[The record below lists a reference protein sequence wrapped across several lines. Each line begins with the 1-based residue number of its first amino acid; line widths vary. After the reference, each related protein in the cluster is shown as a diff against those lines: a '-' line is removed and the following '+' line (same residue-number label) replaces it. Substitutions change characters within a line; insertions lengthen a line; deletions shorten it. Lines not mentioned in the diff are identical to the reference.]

1 MADLQ
6 ALKQAV
12 IEGDHESSVKLTKQ
26 AVEEG
31 TDPLVIF
38 RQALVPGMDIVGRKM
53 QDEEYYIPE
62 VLLAVKA
69 MKGAAEI
76 VRPLLVNHPDAQPT
90 GRVVLG
96 TVTGDLHDVGKNL
109 VGMMLEGGGFE
120 IIDLGTNVSPDK
132 FVAAARDRKADI
144 IALSALLTTTMV
156 NMRDVMKAL
165 EAAGL
170 RPEVKVMI
178 GGGAV
183 TQRFADEI
191 GADGFSPDAAGATV
205 LAKGWVTARQSPLV
219 RPVPQS

>member
-76 VRPLLVNHPDAQPT
+76 VRPLLVNHLRKISLYGPM
-90 GRVVLG
+90 RRLLK
-96 TVTGDLHDVGKNL
+96 TVQASSSK
-109 VGMMLEGGGFE
+109 
-120 IIDLGTNVSPDK
+120 P
-132 FVAAARDRKADI
+132 AA
-144 IALSALLTTTMV
+144 V
-156 NMRDVMKAL
+156 
-165 EAAGL
+165 
-170 RPEVKVMI
+170 
-178 GGGAV
+178 
-183 TQRFADEI
+183 
-191 GADGFSPDAAGATV
+191 
-205 LAKGWVTARQSPLV
+205 
-219 RPVPQS
+219 